1 MFEDGTKCQIAHS
14 AGGDL
19 PNINMAREPF
29 LPPRQLPHQSNLLL
43 PGFDNRSNVGLVL
56 FSGIFPL
63 QPHVSSAALFK

>member
-19 PNINMAREPF
+19 PNINMSREPF
-29 LPPRQLPHQSNLLL
+29 SPPRQLPHQSNLLL

-63 QPHVSSAALFK
+63 QPPAPAALFK